1 MKKSISKRV
10 ISDSSESVILRKLDV
25 LRPRKF
31 LPILKEK
38 RENLFTTFYFEKMP
52 YTFSALYFKKK
63 MTVKMLKTAWRHI
76 KKQILVLHKLGI
88 IHGDVHMENIVVNGS
103 KDKFFLIDFGESCM
117 KKDFGE
123 YEKLSLR
130 YNQDLYQFLW
140 NIVFLSN
147 KQKQSY
153 EDFGE
158 ILRKFPEKSCRK
170 LLKHVEKMWIDGE
183 KRQLKKHLQYFLEK
197 KLEKIN
203 SKKKKIIF
211 KFFLERLYLS
221 YIILFV
227 KRDAI
232 YRKLY

>member
-1 MKKSISKRV
+1 MRKSFSKKIISG
-10 ISDSSESVILRKLDV
+10 STESEILRKLDM

-31 LPILKEK
+31 LPILKEERK
-38 RENLFTTFYFEKMP
+38 QLFTTFYFEKMP
-52 YTFSALYFKKK
+52 YTFSDLYFKNKI
-63 MTVKMLKTAWRHI
+63 TVKMLKNAWRQI
-76 KKQILVLHKLGI
+76 KKQIDALHKLGV
-88 IHGDVHMENIVVNGS
+88 IHGDLHMENIVVNGA
-103 KDKFFLIDFGESCM
+103 KDKFFLIDFGESCI
-117 KKDFGE
+117 KQDFGE

-158 ILRKFPEKSCRK
+158 ILRKLPEKSCRK

-183 KRQLKKHLQYFLEK
+183 KNKLKKYLQYFLEK
-197 KLEKIN
+197 NLEKIN

-227 KRDAI
+227 KKDRI
-232 YRKLY
+232 YRNLY

>member
-10 ISDSSESVILRKLDV
+10 ISESSESVILRKLDK

-38 RENLFTTFYFEKMP
+38 RENLFTTFYFERMP
-52 YTFSALYFKKK
+52 YTFSALYFQKK

-76 KKQILVLHKLGI
+76 KNQIHVLHKLGI
-88 IHGDVHMENIVVNGS
+88 IHGDVHMENIVVNGA

-153 EDFGE
+153 EDLGE

-183 KRQLKKHLQYFLEK
+183 KRQLKKYLQYFLEK
-197 KLEKIN
+197 NYLHFF
-203 SKKKKIIF
+203 SYFTGLIIC
-211 KFFLERLYLS
+211 Y
-221 YIILFV
+221 FV
-227 KRDAI
+227 SFS
-232 YRKLY
+232 L